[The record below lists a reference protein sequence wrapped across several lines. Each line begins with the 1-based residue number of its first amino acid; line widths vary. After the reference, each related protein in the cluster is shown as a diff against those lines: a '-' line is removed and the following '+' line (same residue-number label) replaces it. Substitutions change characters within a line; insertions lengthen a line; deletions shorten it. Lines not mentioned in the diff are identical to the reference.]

1 MNINTIKEHFSIIRD
16 ERQSAKVDYPL
27 FDILFGSICAVIA
40 GGQGWTDI
48 REYVL
53 GHHEWFLKQG
63 LFENGVPVDDIFARL
78 IAGIDPA
85 EFRDCFLGW
94 MNAVHTLTCGE
105 VVAID
110 GKTLRGSYD
119 RDDRQSTIHM
129 VSAYAS
135 ANQLVLGQLKTDN
148 KSNEI
153 TAIPELIKMLDL
165 RGAVVTID
173 AMACQTKIAKVIT
186 NKGGDYLLAVKG
198 NQGKL
203 SAAVQAAFAPHRRA
217 PIEKNTY
224 HIEKQKGRVEARTC
238 HVLKAC
244 ELEGDFSTWSRLSS
258 IVMVENYR
266 AAKGKAPVLEYR
278 YYISSADLTP
288 EQAGNAIRAHWGI
301 ESMHWIL
308 DVSMREDACQI
319 YRENAA
325 ENLAGLRHMALN
337 MLRAEPTKISVP
349 MKQKRCMMN
358 PGFLE
363 QVLLAGFKLAAK
375 F

>member
-1 MNINTIKEHFSIIRD
+1 MNINTIKAHFSIIRD
-16 ERQSAKVDYPL
+16 KRQSAKVDYPL

-63 LFENGVPVDDIFARL
+63 LFENGVPVDDTFARL
-78 IAGIDPA
+78 IANIDPA

-94 MNAVHTLTCGE
+94 MNAVHTMTFGE

-119 RDDRQSTIHM
+119 RDDRKSTIHM

-135 ANQLVLGQLKTDN
+135 ANQLVLGQLKTDD

-165 RGAVVTID
+165 RGAIVTID
-173 AMACQTKIAKVIT
+173 AMACQTKIAKAIT
-186 NKGGDYLLAVKG
+186 SKGGDYLLAVKG

-203 SAAVQAAFAPHRRA
+203 SAAIQTAFAPHRRA
-217 PIEKNTY
+217 PIDKTTY
-224 HIEKQKGRVEARTC
+224 QIEKQKGRVEARTC
-238 HVLKAC
+238 HVLKAS
-244 ELEGDFSTWSRLSS
+244 ELEGDFSTWSGLAS

-266 AAKGKAPVLEYR
+266 V
-278 YYISSADLTP
+278 
-288 EQAGNAIRAHWGI
+288 
-301 ESMHWIL
+301 
-308 DVSMREDACQI
+308 
-319 YRENAA
+319 
-325 ENLAGLRHMALN
+325 
-337 MLRAEPTKISVP
+337 
-349 MKQKRCMMN
+349 
-358 PGFLE
+358 
-363 QVLLAGFKLAAK
+363 
-375 F
+375 